1 MRLTRRS
8 SVLSE
13 RRSINLHL
21 MMAAALFS
29 AVLVALMASAAG
41 VAGSRDLLQGCTTL
55 DAPFT
60 NLIRTGDTVVG
71 TNEFGLGMHIDEKY
85 QRIHVTIS
93 EVGKPYDDKF
103 ACLRYCHVWRSFQ
116 KFTSCMIIII
126 INNNK

>member
-1 MRLTRRS
+1 MR
-8 SVLSE
+8 
-13 RRSINLHL
+13 L

-29 AVLVALMASAAG
+29 ASLVALMASATG
-41 VAGSRDLLQGCTTL
+41 VAASRDLLQGCTTL

-93 EVGKPYDDKF
+93 EVGRNP
-103 ACLRYCHVWRSFQ
+103 V
-116 KFTSCMIIII
+116 MISLSAYGTAMFGALSK
-126 INNNK
+126 NSPGAY